1 MREGKTVKGC
11 EEQGQDLGAFLMSDM
26 GSNKIVSAM
35 QWTQG
40 TRIQSLGWEDS
51 LEEDMA
57 TCSRILAGKILG
69 TQ

>member
-1 MREGKTVKGC
+1 
-11 EEQGQDLGAFLMSDM
+11 MSDM

-40 TRIQSLGWEDS
+40 TRIQFLGWEDS